1 MSFVSGTK
9 CNRNSQI
16 RMCFWNVGGLQSK
29 VNNKMSDPLFTTHI
43 KNYDLVFLAET
54 HLDSDSVVPGL
65 DSLQFYSFCRPKS
78 KHNNRNFGGLGILIR
93 KEIKPYIKIM
103 PSTCCDIQWVKMNKD
118 FFGLS
123 KDLYICVM
131 YFPPCASA
139 YTKRLEY
146 DILDILDKDITKFK
160 DHGDI
165 LLCGDL
171 NARTGSQPDAIFED
185 DKLYLPLGDNYSI
198 DKNIT
203 KRMSKDSTVDGRGK
217 QLLDLCIGQ
226 QLRILN
232 GRAFGDIFGNFTC
245 YNYHGSSTVDYVIA
259 SECLLEK
266 ILYFEVSDFLPTLSD
281 THCKLSWAISANLS
295 SARNQE
301 PYRTHALLPNFKWNE
316 ESAEK
321 FMQELLSTDSRSNL
335 SNFNN
340 SCDKFDD
347 LHNNVDHLS
356 DTFTDILLS
365 AAVKSLRRKK
375 KYPKNKPQQKK
386 WFNTNLRHARLNLIN
401 YGKVYTKYPNDHT
414 VKNHYY
420 KLYREYT
427 KLRKKTRRTYK
438 QSILT
443 ELENLHTDDPKM
455 YWKLVNDL
463 KENNNKVNSSDTI
476 DPASWISHFKN
487 LNEVRDK
494 FHSRLR
500 ELDSKLMK
508 LEDFKC
514 FNELDFQITQSEI
527 SKVISKLKCN
537 KSPGLDNISNQMIK
551 AGQNILLPSLQ
562 KLFNLCLING
572 HYPKSWAS
580 GYITTIHKSGDQT
593 NPNNYRGITVTSAIG
608 KVFNSVLNNRLEQFL
623 TKNNVINE
631 CQLGFT
637 KAART
642 SDHMF
647 ILKTILDKYCNSK
660 DGRVYACFVD
670 FHKAFDTVIHTGL
683 KLKLISLGVGNKFYN
698 IIKKMYEVSKSSVR
712 CGDNITD
719 SFPIKLGVKQGDNL
733 SPNLFKI
740 FINDL
745 PDYFNDCND
754 PIVLNDN
761 PIHCLLYADDL
772 VLLSSSAQGLQSKI
786 DKLHQY
792 CGDWCLSINSSKTKV
807 LVFNKAGRHIK
818 QKFTYSDSLIDCVQ
832 SYKYLGIHFT
842 ASGSFSFAQNELYK
856 RALKAYYKL
865 SKDFLSFH
873 PNVKIA
879 LHLFDHTVLPI
890 LLYGSEIWG
899 CFNPFTSKFANKDIT
914 LCDIF
919 QNFKC
924 ETLHLKVCKQI
935 LGVHRKA
942 TNFAVLSELGRFP
955 ITFNL
960 VKNMLN
966 YWYRLET
973 SNTNKILNHA
983 YLTSKQL
990 YDLKKPSW
998 FGSIQMI
1005 IDKVPNIKSLSN
1017 KKVKFSTFKTHL
1029 LKHLRTTYLT
1039 YWHNAHTAN

>member
-375 KYPKNKPQQKK
+375 SIPKTNHNK
-386 WFNTNLRHARLNLIN
+386 RS
-401 YGKVYTKYPNDHT
+401 G
-414 VKNHYY
+414 
-420 KLYREYT
+420 
-427 KLRKKTRRTYK
+427 
-438 QSILT
+438 SILT
-443 ELENLHTDDPKM
+443 
-455 YWKLVNDL
+455 
-463 KENNNKVNSSDTI
+463 
-476 DPASWISHFKN
+476 
-487 LNEVRDK
+487 
-494 FHSRLR
+494 
-500 ELDSKLMK
+500 
-508 LEDFKC
+508 
-514 FNELDFQITQSEI
+514 
-527 SKVISKLKCN
+527 
-537 KSPGLDNISNQMIK
+537 
-551 AGQNILLPSLQ
+551 
-562 KLFNLCLING
+562 
-572 HYPKSWAS
+572 
-580 GYITTIHKSGDQT
+580 
-593 NPNNYRGITVTSAIG
+593 
-608 KVFNSVLNNRLEQFL
+608 
-623 TKNNVINE
+623 
-631 CQLGFT
+631 
-637 KAART
+637 
-642 SDHMF
+642 
-647 ILKTILDKYCNSK
+647 
-660 DGRVYACFVD
+660 
-670 FHKAFDTVIHTGL
+670 
-683 KLKLISLGVGNKFYN
+683 
-698 IIKKMYEVSKSSVR
+698 
-712 CGDNITD
+712 
-719 SFPIKLGVKQGDNL
+719 
-733 SPNLFKI
+733 
-740 FINDL
+740 
-745 PDYFNDCND
+745 
-754 PIVLNDN
+754 
-761 PIHCLLYADDL
+761 
-772 VLLSSSAQGLQSKI
+772 
-786 DKLHQY
+786 
-792 CGDWCLSINSSKTKV
+792 
-807 LVFNKAGRHIK
+807 
-818 QKFTYSDSLIDCVQ
+818 
-832 SYKYLGIHFT
+832 
-842 ASGSFSFAQNELYK
+842 
-856 RALKAYYKL
+856 
-865 SKDFLSFH
+865 
-873 PNVKIA
+873 
-879 LHLFDHTVLPI
+879 
-890 LLYGSEIWG
+890 
-899 CFNPFTSKFANKDIT
+899 
-914 LCDIF
+914 
-919 QNFKC
+919 
-924 ETLHLKVCKQI
+924 
-935 LGVHRKA
+935 
-942 TNFAVLSELGRFP
+942 
-955 ITFNL
+955 
-960 VKNMLN
+960 
-966 YWYRLET
+966 
-973 SNTNKILNHA
+973 
-983 YLTSKQL
+983 
-990 YDLKKPSW
+990 
-998 FGSIQMI
+998 
-1005 IDKVPNIKSLSN
+1005 
-1017 KKVKFSTFKTHL
+1017 
-1029 LKHLRTTYLT
+1029 
-1039 YWHNAHTAN
+1039 